1 MRQLTDE
8 GFEYLRTRIRD
19 RVHGVAH
26 AVNESLLIKCLTTQQ
41 LDKVI
46 RNRLLIRGIRHV
58 FLHILEHLHD
68 LVVRSAVLRAFQ

>member
-8 GFEYLRTRIRD
+8 GFEYLRTRIRN

-26 AVNESLLIKCLTTQQ
+26 AVNESLLVKCLTTQQ

-46 RNRLLIRGIRHV
+46 RNRLLICGVGDVSFHV
-58 FLHILEHLHD
+58 LEHLHD